1 MPESEWRAPCY
12 KGRRNACRRKREA
25 AAAAARLSRSSSND
39 KTSEREKSDPAT
51 MQIGVTALGTA
62 TNNASNPSKS
72 WAEWVRGK
80 GYGTRN
86 RNRRGKRTTNRSRR
100 RRRRH

>member
-25 AAAAARLSRSSSND
+25 AEAERSRSD
-39 KTSEREKSDPAT
+39 DETSEREKSKETIRP
-51 MQIGVTALGTA
+51 IV
-62 TNNASNPSKS
+62 NPYGDVITSGQS
-72 WAEWVRGK
+72 AIERIFGK
-80 GYGTRN
+80 GFRN
-86 RNRRGKRTTNRSRR
+86 RTRRNGSRKMPRRGKRTTT